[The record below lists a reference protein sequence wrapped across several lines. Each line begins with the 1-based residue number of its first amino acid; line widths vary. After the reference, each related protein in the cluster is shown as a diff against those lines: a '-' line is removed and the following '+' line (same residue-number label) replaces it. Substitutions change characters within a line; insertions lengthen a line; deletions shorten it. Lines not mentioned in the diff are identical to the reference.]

1 MPTLEEIEAQFKAKV
16 PAIRIGQLVRYFD
29 ASGNTKAALIT
40 AIRDAGAGKV
50 RLSVFEPGATLT
62 DADNIVW
69 SAQSKASS
77 WQAFDSSVDR
87 LS

>member
-1 MPTLEEIEAQFKAKV
+1 MPTLEEIEARYKAQV
-16 PAIRIGQLVRYFD
+16 PPVRIGTLVRYFNS
-29 ASGNTKAALIT
+29 SGGERAALIT

-62 DADNIVW
+62 DADNVVW
-69 SAQSKASS
+69 AAQGAPSS
-77 WQAFDSSVDR
+77 WRSFDASVDR

>member
-16 PAIRIGQLVRYFD
+16 PAVRIGQIVLYAD
-29 ASGNTKAALIT
+29 ASGNAKAALVT

-62 DADNIVW
+62 DADNVLW
-69 SAQSKASS
+69 SAQGGPSK
-77 WQAFDSSVDR
+77 WKAFDSSVDR